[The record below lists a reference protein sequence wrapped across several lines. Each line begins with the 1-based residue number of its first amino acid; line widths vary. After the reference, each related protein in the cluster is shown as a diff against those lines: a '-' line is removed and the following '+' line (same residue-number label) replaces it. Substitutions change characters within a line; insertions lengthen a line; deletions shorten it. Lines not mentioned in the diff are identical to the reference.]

1 MTRAKAMKKLLLI
14 VLACI
19 AVSGC
24 AGVNPYVPEKR
35 DPNAPCIDNVP
46 PSECGKPP
54 VGD

>member
-1 MTRAKAMKKLLLI
+1 MNNLLLV

-19 AVSGC
+19 VIGGC
-24 AGVNPYVPEKR
+24 ANLTPYAAEKR
-35 DPNAPCIDNVP
+35 NPNAPCIDNVP